1 MTKIVWDKVGERLF
15 RTGCSHGVLYRQN
28 ASGIYNVGYAWNGL
42 VSVSASPT
50 GAEATPQYADNIIY
64 VNLVSAERFEGSI
77 SAFMYPDAFAECDGT
92 ASPVEGLGIGQQT
105 RKPFGLAY
113 RTLLGNDLQGQDYG
127 YELNLV
133 YGALAAPSERENNTV
148 NDSPEAMELSW
159 DLTTTPVEVPGFK
172 PAATLTLNSTKI
184 PAAKLLE
191 IENILYGTAGQDPRL
206 PLPAEIISIL
216 SGSSTEVEPV
226 EPTYNST
233 TKVITIP
240 TVTGVEY
247 LIDGEVVSGTVTITK
262 DTVVTARPTSGYKF
276 PEVTDDDWFY
286 NF

>member
-15 RTGCSHGVLYRQN
+15 RTGCDRGVLYRQDS
-28 ASGIYNVGYAWNGL
+28 AGQYNVGYAWNGL

-92 ASPVEGLGIGQQT
+92 AEPVPGLGIGQQT

-113 RTLLGNDLQGQDYG
+113 RTLLGNDLEGQDYG
-127 YELNLV
+127 YEINLV

-172 PAATLTLNSTKI
+172 PAATLTINSTKVS
-184 PAAKLLE
+184 AAKLKE
-191 IENILYGTAGQDPRL
+191 IEDILYGTEGVDPRL
-206 PLPAEIISIL
+206 PLPAEIIAIL
-216 SGSSTEVEPV
+216 SGASSEVEPTA
-226 EPTYNST
+226 PTYNPT

-240 TVTGVEY
+240 TVVGVEY
-247 LIDGEVVSGTVTITK
+247 RINGEVVSGDVTITK
-262 DTVVTARPTSGYKF
+262 DTVVTARPTSGHKF

>member
-42 VSVSASPT
+42 VSVAASPT

-92 ASPVEGLGIGQQT
+92 AEPVEGLGLGQQT
-105 RKPFGLAY
+105 RKPFGLSY
-113 RTLLGNDLQGQDYG
+113 QTLLGNDIEGQDYG
-127 YELNLV
+127 YEINLV

-159 DLTTTPVEVPGFK
+159 DLTTTPVDVPGFK
-172 PAATLTLNSTKI
+172 PTATLTLNSTKI
-184 PAAKLLE
+184 SPAKMRE
-191 IENILYGTAGQDPRL
+191 IENILYGTPGQDPRL
-206 PLPAEIISIL
+206 PLPAEIIAIL
-216 SGSSTEVEPV
+216 SGASTEVEPTP
-226 EPTYNST
+226 PTYDNI

-240 TVTGVEY
+240 TVAGVEY
-247 LIDGEVVSGTVTITK
+247 LIDGEVVTGAVTITK
-262 DTVVTARPTSGYKF
+262 DTVVTARPASGHKF
-276 PEVTDDDWFY
+276 PEITDDDWFY
-286 NF
+286 SV